1 MSTTS
6 ERKTSRFRCNQKLC
20 VRYSLNGQ
28 KFLASGRCTVVNKAG
43 IGAIVAGDLAIG
55 QEVLLEIA
63 LNKEPAPRR
72 LKAQV
77 RNRQGSTYGF
87 QFIESDDR
95 TAAYLAALFTPEMEI
110 KPKAQFAR
118 SA

>member
-1 MSTTS
+1 MSSPS
-6 ERKTSRFRCNQKLC
+6 ERKNSRFRCNQKLC
-20 VRYSLNGQ
+20 VRYSVNGQ
-28 KFLASGRCTVVNKAG
+28 KFIASGKCTVVNKTG
-43 IGAIVAGDLAIG
+43 IGASVAGELAIG

-77 RNRQGSTYGF
+77 RNRSGSVYGF
-87 QFIESDDR
+87 QFMESDER
-95 TAAYLAALFTPEMEI
+95 TAAYLAALFTPETEI
-110 KPKAQFAR
+110 KPKLQFAR